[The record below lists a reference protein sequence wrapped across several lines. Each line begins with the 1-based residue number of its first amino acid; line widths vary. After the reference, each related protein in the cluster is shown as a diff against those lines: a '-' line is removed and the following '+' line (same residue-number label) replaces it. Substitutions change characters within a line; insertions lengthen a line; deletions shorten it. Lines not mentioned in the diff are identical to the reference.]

1 MIKMFTKSSK
11 VQNPDGLKSVGRAS
25 TLTKGYSPRFGADEW
40 IGTYTKPPA

>member
-1 MIKMFTKSSK
+1 MIKMFTKSFK
-11 VQNPDGLKSVGRAS
+11 IQNVGGPKSVGRAS